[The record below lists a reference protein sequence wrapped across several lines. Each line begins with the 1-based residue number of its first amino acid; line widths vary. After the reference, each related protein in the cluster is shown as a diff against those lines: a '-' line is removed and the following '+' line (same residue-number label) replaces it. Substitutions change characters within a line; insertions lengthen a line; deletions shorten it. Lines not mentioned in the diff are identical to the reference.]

1 MSEDKKYTI
10 DELYNA
16 TDEQLAGFFR
26 DGIKQYFIAMNDDHE
41 GSHMGFSNVTDAKV
55 TIEITPARPYEKWV
69 KRSIGEEKDK

>member
-16 TDEQLAGFFR
+16 TDEQLARFFR
-26 DGIKQYFIAMNDDHE
+26 DGIKQYFIAMNDDYE
-41 GSHMGFSNVTDAKV
+41 GSHMGFSNVTDAHI

-69 KRSIGEEKDK
+69 KRSVGEEAK

>member
-16 TDEQLAGFFR
+16 TDEQLASFFR
-26 DGIKQYFIAMNDDHE
+26 DGIKQYFIAMNDDYE
-41 GSHMGFSNVTDAKV
+41 GLHMGFANVTDANI

-69 KRSIGEEKDK
+69 KRTP